1 MSQTRIRTIEPE
13 QATGDVQQTY
23 EMLQEHLGMVPNIF
37 RAMSIQPPLLSAT
50 AGMVGGVLLGEG
62 ALSRAEKEMIA
73 VVVSVANRCKY

>member
-1 MSQTRIRTIEPE
+1 MSQTRIRTIGPE

-50 AGMVGGVLLGEG
+50 AGMVGAVLLGEG
-62 ALSRAEKEMIA
+62 ALSRADKEMIA